1 MDLKG
6 LSISDPQGDDDGEWP
21 RKTGK
26 GTAPVEHNFKFTKSD
41 RDKEMAF
48 LLKKFYQGELI
59 LEKWKQSLF
68 MRLPFRRQPR
78 PRAGGPLVRAA
89 RPVVGQLL
97 RGVAQGDRGAGGGE
111 RAEPDPAAPR
121 SLGPERGARGGDRG
135 RRMGKG
141 GGGRASLRGPP
152 PQQPTPAPAP
162 TAKAEA
168 VSRPPPVR
176 RQGRPPRSSP
186 GTLCYKVRTSSTK
199 LSAKTVR
206 A

>member
-1 MDLKG
+1 MFALTLKG
-6 LSISDPQGDDDGEWP
+6 
-21 RKTGK
+21 RKCC
-26 GTAPVEHNFKFTKSD
+26 PILKS
-41 RDKEMAF
+41 
-48 LLKKFYQGELI
+48 
-59 LEKWKQSLF
+59 KQSLF

-135 RRMGKG
+135 RRMGEC

-152 PQQPTPAPAP
+152 PQQPTPAPAAP
-162 TAKAEA
+162 AKAEA

-186 GTLCYKVRTSSTK
+186 GTLCYKVRLLVPEYVLQYAVRSALDDTPRDSSWVCNIK
-199 LSAKTVR
+199 SAKYFR
-206 A
+206 S